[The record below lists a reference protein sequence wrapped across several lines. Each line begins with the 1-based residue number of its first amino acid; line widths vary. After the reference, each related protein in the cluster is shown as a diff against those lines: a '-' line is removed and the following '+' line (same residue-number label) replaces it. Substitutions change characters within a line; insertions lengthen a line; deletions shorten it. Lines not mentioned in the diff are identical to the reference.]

1 MKKLLFT
8 ALTGLTCF
16 AAFAGIT
23 EADPSVIFKKATS
36 YDESGIGFEL
46 INKSK
51 RPIWIIIRN
60 GEDLYPLG
68 GRRALKVDAI
78 TPPKRAGVKLKLD
91 INKPTLMA
99 VYYQDPGKVEYKKT
113 GLFGIVGK
121 PHFVP
126 VPNKLYAFGE
136 AGQTLYLTWDK
147 ANYARPQTG
156 PLGGKLG
163 KTDSNLSLKMNVKKE
178 DIKEAPQIAPIAP
191 TGAAPM
197 QKQAKQAEGAEAV

>member
-8 ALTGLTCF
+8 AVTGLTCF

-78 TPPKRAGVKLKLD
+78 TPTKRAGVRLKLD

-126 VPNKLYAFGE
+126 IPNKLYAFI
-136 AGQTLYLTWDK
+136 ADKTLYLTWDE

-156 PLGGKLG
+156 PLFGKLG
-163 KTDSNLSLKMNVKKE
+163 KTDSNLSLKINVKKE
-178 DIKEAPQIAPIAP
+178 DIKEAPQTAP

-197 QKQAKQAEGAEAV
+197 QAKRAEGAQAA